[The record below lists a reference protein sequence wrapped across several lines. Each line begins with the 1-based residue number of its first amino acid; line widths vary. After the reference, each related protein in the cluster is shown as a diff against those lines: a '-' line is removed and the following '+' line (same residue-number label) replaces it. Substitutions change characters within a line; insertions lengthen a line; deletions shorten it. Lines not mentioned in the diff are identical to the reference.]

1 MSHAVFRRVCA
12 ACGGGRVLGV
22 GDMRR
27 ARRRRGAC
35 RHRSIPVND
44 PRSVHWQPLAATA
57 ASCEFNPHFNYYNCA
72 HQKLITCTGHVHAL
86 VIYED
91 RYKSYISITVNGWN
105 LFIRYIRFF
114 PKTFINKL
122 YCTLKILTN

>member
-72 HQKLITCTGHVHAL
+72 HQKIITCTGHIHAL

-91 RYKSYISITVNGWN
+91 RYKSYIIRITVNGWN
-105 LFIRYIRFF
+105 LYLRYILDFF
-114 PKTFINKL
+114 QKLVLIN
-122 YCTLKILTN
+122 YIVGTLKY